1 MTIGRVAMLV
11 FALAAAPVAQAKDA
25 VDIVKVAQTATEQLE
40 KGDYAAVM
48 ATFNPRLKERFP
60 ESKLRQTWQD
70 LHRRAGMLK
79 TTGTPLTR
87 TVDNLRRV
95 IIPAQF
101 EKRKME
107 IEWVFNA
114 DGQVSG
120 LLLHRK

>member
-1 MTIGRVAMLV
+1 ML
-11 FALAAAPVAQAKDA
+11 FASIALLVLAAAVPSAQSGEP
-25 VDIVKVAQTATEQLE
+25 VDIIKVAQTATEQLE

-60 ESKLRQTWQD
+60 EAKLRQTWQD
-70 LHRRAGMLK
+70 LHRRAGVLK
-79 TTGTPLTR
+79 TTSTPLTR